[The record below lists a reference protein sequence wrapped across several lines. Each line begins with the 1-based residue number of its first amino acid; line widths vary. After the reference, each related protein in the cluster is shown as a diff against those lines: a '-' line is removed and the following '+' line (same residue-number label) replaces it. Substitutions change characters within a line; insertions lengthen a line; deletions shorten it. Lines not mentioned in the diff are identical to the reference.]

1 MAKKSAEALK
11 RLPPYDEDTVYSIA
25 STDFY
30 SKVVEETARYMREE
44 KGDRYIFDA
53 GGKEYRYNSYG
64 HDVDNHTTHVILQAD
79 RKRLRTEPAHAPVSA
94 YAVAARS
101 RNNSNNSNNNG
112 NNNAKNRRNA
122 AKARKTRRR
131 LAKNHGVSNN
141 NTENE

>member
-11 RLPPYDEDTVYSIA
+11 QLPPYDKDTVYSIA

-30 SKVVEETARYMREE
+30 SEVVEETARYMREE
-44 KGDRYIFDA
+44 KGDRYIFNA

-94 YAVAARS
+94 YAVAARNNTS
-101 RNNSNNSNNNG
+101 NNNSNK
-112 NNNAKNRRNA
+112 NAKNRRR
-122 AKARKTRRR
+122 ARKTRRR
-131 LAKNHGVSNN
+131 LAKKHGVSNN